1 MKTTVLALGSRG
13 DVQPAIALGKA
24 LAARGHAISV
34 LAGKSFQPWIEAHG
48 LAAIPASVDSVDI
61 MESDLGKEWVSRGTN
76 PMAQSRILQRIIDR
90 FGAEMADDALR
101 ACEGAE
107 LILSSFTSDTY
118 AASIAEAS
126 GAVQV
131 SMPLQPS
138 ILATRHGP
146 TALAA
151 PVPRRDSVLNLL
163 FGKLL
168 IEPTVWRWYGGVTAR
183 VRQRLGLP
191 PQDRRTY
198 MAALRRM
205 LVVHGYSAHV
215 VPHPPDWPPSYHT
228 TGYWFLDEGEEYRPP
243 ESLERFLAAGEPPIA
258 LGFGSMTSHDPG
270 ATTRLLVDAVARSGQ
285 RAILLSG
292 WAGLGDIALPD
303 TILRIDAAPHDWLY
317 PRVAAAVIHGGAG
330 TVAACLRAGRPAVVV
345 PHLADQLF
353 WGRRVEEL
361 RVGPRAIP
369 RPRLTADALAAA
381 IRTAATDAGMKQR
394 AEELGRKIRGE
405 DGVTAAIG
413 HIERHLAAR
422 GRVTA

>member
-1 MKTTVLALGSRG
+1 MKTTILALGSRG
-13 DVQPAIALGKA
+13 DVQPAVALGKG
-24 LAARGHAISV
+24 LAARGHAVRV
-34 LAGKSFQPWIEAHG
+34 LAGKSFQRWIEEHG
-48 LAAIPASVDSVDI
+48 LTAIPASADSVDI
-61 MESDLGKEWVSRGTN
+61 MESDLGKAWVSRGTN
-76 PMAQSRILQRIIDR
+76 PLAQSRILQRIIDR
-90 FGAEMADDALR
+90 FGEAMVADAVR

-151 PVPRRDSVLNLL
+151 PVPRRDSLLNLL
-163 FGKLL
+163 AGKLVV
-168 IEPTVWRWYGGVTAR
+168 EPTVWRWYGGVTSR
-183 VRQRLGLP
+183 VRRQLGLP
-191 PQDRRTY
+191 PQDRRAY

-215 VPHPPDWPPSYHT
+215 VPHPPDWPPGYHT
-228 TGYWFLDEGEEYRPP
+228 TGYWFLDEGEGYTPP
-243 ESLERFLAAGEPPIA
+243 AALDRFLAAGEPPIA

-270 ATTRLLVDAVARSGQ
+270 ATTRLLVDAVVRSGR
-285 RAILLSG
+285 RAVLLSG
-292 WAGLGDIALPD
+292 WAGLGDVALPD

-330 TVAACLRAGRPAVVV
+330 TVAACLRAGKPAVVV

-361 RVGPRAIP
+361 GVGPRAIP
-369 RPRLTADALAAA
+369 RPRLTVGSLAAA
-381 IRTAATDAGMKQR
+381 IQAAATDAGVQR
-394 AEELGRKIRGE
+394 RAAELGRKIRGE
-405 DGVTAAIG
+405 DGVATAIG
-413 HIERHLAAR
+413 HIERRLEAR
-422 GRVTA
+422 A

>member
-1 MKTTVLALGSRG
+1 MKTTVLAIGSRG
-13 DVQPAIALGKA
+13 DVQPAIALGKG
-24 LAARGHAISV
+24 LAARGHAVRV
-34 LAGKSFQPWIEAHG
+34 LAGKSFQRWIEGHG
-48 LAAIPASVDSVDI
+48 LTAIPASVDSIDI

-76 PMAQSRILQRIIDR
+76 PLVQSRILQKLIGR
-90 FGAEMADDALR
+90 FGAEMVQDAVR

-138 ILATRHGP
+138 IVATRHGP

-151 PVPRRDSVLNLL
+151 PVARGDSVLNLL
-163 FGKLL
+163 FGKLMV
-168 IEPTVWRWYGGVTAR
+168 EPTVWRWYGGVTNR
-183 VRQRLGLP
+183 VRKQLGLP
-191 PQDRRTY
+191 PQDRRGY

-205 LVVHGYSAHV
+205 LAVHGYSAHV
-215 VPHPPDWPPSYHT
+215 VPHPPDWPAGFHT
-228 TGYWFLDEGEEYRPP
+228 TGYWFLDEGEGYRPP
-243 ESLERFLAAGEPPIA
+243 EALERFLAAGEPPVA
-258 LGFGSMTSHDPG
+258 VGFGSMTSHDPG

-285 RAILLSG
+285 RAVLLSG
-292 WAGLGDIALPD
+292 WAGLGGMALPD
-303 TILRIDAAPHDWLY
+303 SILRIDAAPHDWLY

-361 RVGPRAIP
+361 GVGPRAIP
-369 RPRLTADALAAA
+369 RPRLSTEALADA
-381 IRTAATDAGMKQR
+381 IRDAATDAGMRQR

-405 DGVTAAIG
+405 HGVATAVG

-422 GRVTA
+422 ALA

>member
-13 DVQPAIALGKA
+13 DVQPAVALGKA
-24 LAARGHAISV
+24 LAGRGHDVRV
-34 LAGKSFQPWIEAHG
+34 LAGKSFAPWIAEHG
-48 LAAIPASVDSVDI
+48 LTAIPASVDSVDI

-76 PMAQSRILQRIIDR
+76 PLAQSRVLQRLIER
-90 FGAEMADDALR
+90 FGAAMVDDALR

-126 GAVQV
+126 GAAQV

-151 PVPRRDSVLNLL
+151 PVPRRDSALNLL
-163 FGKLL
+163 FGKLFV
-168 IEPTVWRWYGGVTAR
+168 EPTVWRWYGGVTND
-183 VRQRLGLP
+183 VRRRLGLA
-191 PQDRRTY
+191 PQGRRAY
-198 MAALRRM
+198 MAALRRT

-215 VPHPPDWPPSYHT
+215 VPHPPDWPPTFHT
-228 TGYWFLDEGEEYRPP
+228 TGYWFLDEGKGYRPP
-243 ESLERFLAAGEPPIA
+243 EALERFLAAGEPPIA
-258 LGFGSMTSHDPG
+258 LGFGSMTSHDPA
-270 ATTRLLVDAVARSGQ
+270 ATTRILVDAVARSGR
-285 RAILLSG
+285 RAVLLSG
-292 WAGLGDIALPD
+292 WAALGDTALPD

-361 RVGPRAIP
+361 GVGPRAIP
-369 RPRLTADALAAA
+369 RPRLTTEALTAA
-381 IRTAATDAGMKQR
+381 IEAATTDAGMRRR

-405 DGVTAAIG
+405 DGVGAAIALV
-413 HIERHLAAR
+413 ERHLEAR
-422 GRVTA
+422 AR